1 MDQQAIVFR
10 QATEQDQQAI
20 RALVHGERLNPIGI
34 KWPNFLVAAIGDR
47 IVGAAQIRKHSD
59 GSRELGSL
67 VVAKER
73 RGQGIASR
81 MIDALLSEDREPI
94 WLITPESLA
103 KVYARWNFE
112 QIEPSAAPVK
122 VRFNYRMGN
131 LARILKAAGQ
141 KVPGSKPI
149 LEINPDHAIVQRLQ
163 PGDGQFDAWAGLLYD
178 QALLAEGG
186 QLDDPAGYMRRS
198 NDLMLSLVNRS

>member
-10 QATEQDQQAI
+10 QAVEQGQQAI
-20 RALVHGERLNPIGI
+20 RALVHGERLNPTGI

-81 MIDALLSEDREPI
+81 MIDALLSEDHEPI

-131 LARILKAAGQ
+131 LARILSF
-141 KVPGSKPI
+141 VMRRPMRRLVI
-149 LEINPDHAIVQRLQ
+149 LERL
-163 PGDGQFDAWAGLLYD
+163 PVERRTGIKAEHR
-178 QALLAEGG
+178 LAPREPMAA
-186 QLDDPAGYMRRS
+186 PAA
-198 NDLMLSLVNRS
+198 